1 MTKERYLSTGGQLAA
16 AHSFLAEMRGLACP
30 VAPRAEELTVD
41 PDAVYLSPSGRRCRV
56 FEVHFTGRRAHLL
69 YDHKDGTP
77 CRTRFGDGFTLSR
90 ANWHLLRRVA

>member
-1 MTKERYLSTGGQLAA
+1 LEAYGKLTMSTTFHAQGFGGSLLQ
-16 AHSFLAEMRGLACP
+16 MRGLAGTSLPCEL
-30 VAPRAEELTVD
+30 VAD

-77 CRTRFGDGFTLSR
+77 SRSRFGDGFTLAR